1 MRISVPHLIVLAAG
15 LSATALPAF
24 AQTDEDAAVLVAT
37 QVREQGFTCADP
49 VSAEQQGVADTDAV
63 WVLTCGNA
71 SYRVRLVPD
80 QAAVI
85 EELN

>member
-1 MRISVPHLIVLAAG
+1 MRIPVAHLIVLAVG
-15 LSATALPAF
+15 LSMSAATAV
-24 AQTDEDAAVLVAT
+24 AQDGDAAALVAT

-49 VSAEQQGVADTDAV
+49 VGAEQQGVADTDVV
-63 WVLTCGNA
+63 WILTCGNA

-85 EELN
+85 EELK